1 MNDSRKLYIQTGM
14 VLVSV
19 ILLVRLFIIQI
30 VDTSYKSAA
39 DSNIIQKVIEYPYR
53 GEVYDRNGKLLVY
66 NSPVYDILGVP
77 KEIEN
82 LDTAKFCRLF
92 NISKADLIDRLNAAR
107 KYSPIKASKIVNLL
121 SPEEFAK
128 TQDYLI
134 DFPGFYVSARTVRGY
149 TTKSA
154 ANALGYTGE
163 ISKRQ
168 LDADRTGYYS
178 QGDHIGISG
187 LELSYERELRGKRG
201 VKYKLVNVRGVDKGS
216 FKNGLYDTLSIPGE
230 NITTTLDI
238 ELQQYAEKLLAGKVG
253 SIVAIEPATGEIL
266 VFVSG
271 PSYDPAVLSGR
282 DFGANFTKLSQD
294 SLVPLFN
301 RPLMAMYRP
310 GSVFK
315 IMQAMIGL
323 QEGVITPNTVIACNQ
338 SVIGCHYHGPSE
350 NLLGAIT
357 MSCNPYFHQVLKR
370 VVNQDVSRDTYEDTR
385 IGLEKWRGRVA
396 NFGFGS
402 TLGIDLPNEKGGMV
416 PNVAYY
422 DRAYNNQP
430 WKYSNIYSIAI
441 GEGEN
446 LVVPLQMAN
455 FTATVANRGY
465 YYTPHL
471 VKAISDTGKPRPEYE
486 VQHHTGI
493 NPEYFDI
500 AVEAMHNVVE
510 HGTGQ
515 YRAKLDD
522 IVVCGKTGTVQNAN
536 SPDHS
541 AFIAFA
547 PMDNPRIAV
556 SVYVE
561 NAGQG
566 ARAAAAI
573 SGLIIEKYLKGEKAK
588 LRMEPYV
595 LKGDFLDADEKA
607 KFNL

>member
-1 MNDSRKLYIQTGM
+1 MNDSRRLYIQTGM
-14 VLVSV
+14 VLVGV
-19 ILLVRLFIIQI
+19 VLLVRLFAIQ
-30 VDTSYKSAA
+30 VLDTSYKSAA
-39 DSNIIQKVIEYPYR
+39 DSNIIQKVVEYPYR
-53 GEVYDRNGKLLVY
+53 GEIYDRNGKLLVY
-66 NSPVYDILGVP
+66 NSPVYDILAVP
-77 KEIEN
+77 KEVEN

-92 NISKADLIDRLNAAR
+92 NLEKTVLEERLRAAK
-107 KYSPIKASKIVNLL
+107 KYSPIKASKIVHLL
-121 SPEEFAK
+121 SPEEFAR

-134 DFPGFYVSARTVRGY
+134 DFPGFYVAARTVRGY

-187 LELSYERELRGKRG
+187 LELAYERELRGKRG

-216 FKNGLYDTLSIPGE
+216 FKDGAFDTLSIPGE

-253 SIVAIEPATGEIL
+253 SIVAIEPATGEVL
-266 VFVSG
+266 TFVSG
-271 PSYDPAVLSGR
+271 PTYDPTVLSGR
-282 DFGANFTKLSQD
+282 NFGENFQKLSQD

-315 IMQAMIGL
+315 IMQAMIAL
-323 QEGVITPNTVIACNQ
+323 QEGVISPQTVIPCNMKT
-338 SVIGCHYHGPSE
+338 IGCHYHGPSE
-350 NLLGAIT
+350 DLLGAIT
-357 MSCNPYFHQVLKR
+357 KSCNPYFLQVLRR
-370 VVNQDVSRDTYEDTR
+370 VVNQGISADTYEDTR
-385 IGLEKWRGRVA
+385 IGLEKWSNMAA
-396 NFGFGS
+396 NFGFGRP
-402 TLGIDLPNEKGGMV
+402 LGIDLPNEKGGMV
-416 PNVAYY
+416 PNVSYY
-422 DRAYNNQP
+422 DRAYSNRP
-430 WKYSNIYSIAI
+430 WKFSNIYSIAI

-455 FTATVANRGY
+455 FAATVANRGY

-471 VKAISDTGKPRPEYE
+471 VKSISDTGEPRPEYQ
-486 VQHHTGI
+486 VKNFTGVD
-493 NPEYFDI
+493 PQYFDL
-500 AVEAMHNVVE
+500 AVEAMRQVVE

-515 YRAKLDD
+515 YRAKLAD
-522 IVVCGKTGTVQNAN
+522 IKVGGKTGTVENAK

-541 AFIAFA
+541 VFIAFA
-547 PMDNPRIAV
+547 PIDNPQIAV

-573 SGLIIEKYLKGEKAK
+573 SGLIIEKYLKGKDAK
-588 LRMEPYV
+588 LWMEPYV

-607 KFNL
+607 EFNL